1 MKIKKYLKKVLCL
14 SLVTIITLFAVGCGN
29 NSSKDKNDGGN
40 SSLELSTDNTTDE
53 VVDISK
59 YEYNENSDGKTLTIH
74 GIKDGKSKIL
84 DIPSEIKGK
93 TVTEIEENAF
103 YSSNNNIEEII
114 IPSTVEKIGNYAFE
128 NIKTLKKI
136 TLSEGVKKIG
146 QTCFGENTS
155 LTEINLPSSLKVISV
170 GAFGLCP
177 SLEKVTISE
186 GVERIEANAF
196 VNCEKLKEIHIPS
209 SVTFIQNESEE
220 ASSAF
225 KSYSTESG
233 IINVTIYA
241 PKGSYAE
248 KYAKQENIKFVAE

>member
-14 SLVTIITLFAVGCGN
+14 SLVAIIALFAVGCGN

-40 SSLELSTDNTTDE
+40 SSSKLSTKNTTDD

-59 YEYNENSDGKTLTIH
+59 YEYNENSDGKTLAIH

-84 DIPSEIKGK
+84 NIPSKIKGK
-93 TVTEIEENAF
+93 TVTEIEEDAF

-114 IPSTVEKIGNYAFE
+114 VPSTVEKIDNYAFD
-128 NIKTLKKI
+128 NVKTLKKI
-136 TLSEGVKKIG
+136 TLSEGVKEIG

-155 LTEINLPSSLKVISV
+155 LTEINLPSSLKAISV
-170 GAFGLCP
+170 AAFYCT
-177 SLEKVTISE
+177 SLEKITIPE
-186 GVERIEANAF
+186 GVERIEAASF
-196 VNCEKLKEIHIPS
+196 SYCEKLKEIHIPS
-209 SVTFIQNESEE
+209 SVTFIQGESEE

-225 KSYSTESG
+225 MESP
-233 IINVTIYA
+233 NVTIYA

>member
-1 MKIKKYLKKVLCL
+1 MKKLLKKVLCL
-14 SLVTIITLFAVGCGN
+14 SLVAIIALFAVGCGS
-29 NSSKDKNDGGN
+29 NSSKDENDGGN
-40 SSLELSTDNTTDE
+40 SSSKLSTDNTTDD

-59 YEYNENSDGKTLTIH
+59 YGYTDNPDGKTLAIH

-103 YSSNNNIEEII
+103 YSSDNNIEEII
-114 IPSTVEKIGNYAFE
+114 VPSTVEKIGDYAFD
-128 NIKTLKKI
+128 NIETLKKI
-136 TLSEGVKKIG
+136 TLSEGVKEIG

-177 SLEKVTISE
+177 SLEKVTIPE

>member
-1 MKIKKYLKKVLCL
+1 MKVKKYLKKVLCL
-14 SLVTIITLFAVGCGN
+14 SLVAIIALFAVGCGN

-40 SSLELSTDNTTDE
+40 SSSKLSTKNTTDD

-59 YEYNENSDGKTLTIH
+59 YEYNENSDGKTLAIH

-84 DIPSEIKGK
+84 NIPSKIKGK
-93 TVTEIEENAF
+93 TVTEIEEDAF

-114 IPSTVEKIGNYAFE
+114 VPSTVEKIGDYAFD
-128 NIKTLKKI
+128 NIETLKKI
-136 TLSEGVKKIG
+136 TLNEGVKEIG

-155 LTEINLPSSLKVISV
+155 LTEINLPSSLKAISV
-170 GAFGLCP
+170 AAFYNCT
-177 SLEKVTISE
+177 SLEKITIPE
-186 GVERIEANAF
+186 GAERIEATSF
-196 VNCEKLKEIHIPS
+196 SYCEKLKEIHIPS
-209 SVTFIQNESEE
+209 SVAFIQGESEE

-225 KSYSTESG
+225 MESP
-233 IINVTIYA
+233 NVTIYA

>member
-1 MKIKKYLKKVLCL
+1 M
-14 SLVTIITLFAVGCGN
+14 
-29 NSSKDKNDGGN
+29 
-40 SSLELSTDNTTDE
+40 TDNTTDD

-59 YEYNENSDGKTLTIH
+59 YVYNENSDGKTLSIH
-74 GIKDGKSKIL
+74 GISEGKAKIL
-84 DIPSEIKGK
+84 DIPSEIEGK

-103 YSSNNNIEEII
+103 YSSDNNIEEII
-114 IPSTVEKIGNYAFE
+114 IPSTVEKIGNYAFDG
-128 NIKTLKKI
+128 IKTLKKI
-136 TLSEGVKKIG
+136 TLNEGVKEIG
-146 QTCFGENTS
+146 DVCFSENIS

-170 GAFGLCP
+170 GAFGICS
-177 SLEKVTISE
+177 SLEKITIPE

-196 VNCEKLKEIHIPS
+196 ASCENLKEIHIPS

-225 KSYSTESG
+225 KTYSTESR

>member
-1 MKIKKYLKKVLCL
+1 MKVKKYLKKVLCL
-14 SLVTIITLFAVGCGN
+14 SLVAIIALFAVGCGS

-40 SSLELSTDNTTDE
+40 SSSKLSTKNTTDD

-59 YEYNENSDGKTLTIH
+59 YVYNENSDGKTLAIH

-84 DIPSEIKGK
+84 NIPSKIKGK

-114 IPSTVEKIGNYAFE
+114 VPSTVEKIGDYAFD
-128 NIKTLKKI
+128 NIETLKKI
-136 TLSEGVKKIG
+136 TLSEGVKEIG

-155 LTEINLPSSLKVISV
+155 LSEINLPSSLKAISV
-170 GAFGLCP
+170 AAFYNCT
-177 SLEKVTISE
+177 SLEKITIPE
-186 GVERIEANAF
+186 GVERIEATSF
-196 VNCEKLKEIHIPS
+196 SYCEKLKEIHIPS
-209 SVTFIQNESEE
+209 SVAFIQGESEE

-225 KSYSTESG
+225 MESP
-233 IINVTIYA
+233 NVTIYA